1 MKSLKNRILSGIMA
15 GALALSLAVPALADN
30 ETVITGT
37 YVKTVIAV
45 TVPTTGTAQI
55 NPYGLDVKLPDNTSK
70 ISGNQIVTMPLAII
84 NNSEMTLSVGASVT
98 GEAKGDFMFGTASTN
113 LTTTKTKTG
122 IVYLQVKADSS
133 LDDTDQDTAVTTG
146 IALKDASLDP
156 LFEEWGE
163 FVKPTAGS
171 KDLLLK
177 AGSATTGTDLAV
189 LDPIDPAT
197 GSGNEKIG
205 GVALFRLAGEVVTS
219 PTEPW
224 ATTDGFTATV
234 AFTFSPVKTYT
245 VTVDSANVTGG
256 TAAVDKASAPAGATV
271 TITGTQNNSETSAAF
286 TVTAADGTTVTVTP
300 DPDDALKAT
309 FVMPAQNV
317 TITGAL
323 T

>member
-37 YVKTVIAV
+37 YVNTPIAV

-55 NPYGLDVKLPDNTSK
+55 NPYGLDVKLADNTSK

-98 GEAKGDFMFGTASTN
+98 GEAKGDFLFGTAATN

-133 LDDTDQDTAVTTG
+133 LGDTDQDTSVTTG

-156 LFEEWGE
+156 LFEDWGE
-163 FVKPTAGS
+163 FVKPTTGS

-177 AGSATTGTDLAV
+177 GGSATTGTDLAV

-245 VTVDSANVTGG
+245 IAEGTVTPNCSISISRT
-256 TAAVDKASAPAGATV
+256 SAPAGATI
-271 TITGTQNNSETSAAF
+271 TIEGTPNTEAAVAY

-300 DPDDALKAT
+300 DPDNDMNAS

-317 TITGAL
+317 TVDAAFSS
-323 T
+323 

>member
-37 YVKTVIAV
+37 YVNTPIAV

-55 NPYGLDVKLPDNTSK
+55 NPYGLDVKLADNTSK

-98 GEAKGDFMFGTASTN
+98 GEAKGDFLFGTAATN

-133 LDDTDQDTAVTTG
+133 LGDTDQDNNVTTG

-156 LFEEWGE
+156 LFEDWGE
-163 FVKPTAGS
+163 FVKPTTGS

-177 AGSATTGTDLAV
+177 AGSATTGTDLAI

-197 GSGNEKIG
+197 SSGHEKIG
-205 GVALFRLAGEVVTS
+205 GVALFRLAGEVVAS

-256 TAAVDKASAPAGATV
+256 TAAVDKTSAPAGATV
-271 TITGTQNNSETSAAF
+271 TITGTQNNTENTATY
-286 TVTAADGTTVTVTP
+286 TVTAADGSTVTVTP
-300 DPDDALKAT
+300 DPDNALNGS

>member
-37 YVKTVIAV
+37 YVNTPIAV

-55 NPYGLDVKLPDNTSK
+55 NPYGLDVKLADNTSK

-98 GEAKGDFMFGTASTN
+98 GEAKGDFLFGTAATN

-133 LDDTDQDTAVTTG
+133 LGDTDQDNNVTTG

-156 LFEEWGE
+156 LFEDWGE
-163 FVKPTAGS
+163 FVKPTTGS

-177 AGSATTGTDLAV
+177 AGSATTGTDLAI

-197 GSGNEKIG
+197 SSGHEKIG
-205 GVALFRLAGEVVTS
+205 GVALFRLAGEVVAS

-245 VTVDSANVTGG
+245 IAEGTVTSNCSISISRT
-256 TAAVDKASAPAGATV
+256 SAPAGATI
-271 TITGTQNNSETSAAF
+271 TIEGTPNTETAVAY

-300 DPDDALKAT
+300 DPDNDMNAS

-317 TITGAL
+317 TVDAAFSS
-323 T
+323 